1 LEYNL
6 SIFKTRERRGEEEKR
21 KKKKGEKEEKG
32 VSEPGGARFFR

>member
-1 LEYNL
+1 M
-6 SIFKTRERRGEEEKR
+6 EEEKRKR